1 MEWWYIYKAIF
12 WDENENEKSMK
23 CELGMI
29 VADTY
34 VNAMEI
40 LQEWYEDDNIDSI
53 QLKVVKEAEQPYLL
67 DQNRFDA
74 LWEGRD

>member
-12 WDENENEKSMK
+12 WDENEESMK
-23 CELGMI
+23 CDLGMI

-34 VNAMEI
+34 VNAMKI
-40 LQEWYEDDNIDSI
+40 LQEWYGEDNIDSI
-53 QLKVVKEAEQPYLL
+53 QLKVIKEANEPYLL
-67 DQNRFDA
+67 DDNRFNA

>member
-1 MEWWYIYKAIF
+1 MNWWYIYKAIF
-12 WDENENEKSMK
+12 WDKDEEFMK

-29 VADTY
+29 VANTFA
-34 VNAMEI
+34 NAMKI
-40 LQEWYEDDNIDSI
+40 IQEWYGEDNIDSI
-53 QLKVVKEAEQPYLL
+53 QLKAIKEAGQPYLL

>member
-12 WDENENEKSMK
+12 WDENEEFNK

-29 VADTY
+29 VAEKYSD
-34 VNAMEI
+34 AMQK
-40 LQEWYEDDNIDSI
+40 LSYWYGEDNIDSI
-53 QLKVVKEAEQPYLL
+53 QLKAIKEANEPYLL
-67 DQNRFDA
+67 DQNRFNA

>member
-1 MEWWYIYKAIF
+1 MNWWYIYKAIF
-12 WDENENEKSMK
+12 WDKDEEFMK

-29 VADTY
+29 VANTY
-34 VNAMEI
+34 ANAMKI
-40 LQEWYEDDNIDSI
+40 IQEWYGEDNIDSI
-53 QLKVVKEAEQPYLL
+53 QLKATKEAEHPYLL

>member
-1 MEWWYIYKAIF
+1 MNWWYIYKAIF
-12 WDENENEKSMK
+12 WDELEEFNK

-29 VADTY
+29 IADTY
-34 VNAMEI
+34 ANAMKI
-40 LQEWYEDDNIDSI
+40 IQEWYGEENIDSI
-53 QLKVVKEAEQPYLL
+53 QLKAIKEAGQPYLL